1 MCAVFGIVGN
11 EPVNQEIYDALLL
24 MQHRGQDATGIVT
37 AHGKNINVV
46 RGNGLV
52 RDVFRT
58 RDMRNLVGEMGIG
71 HCRYP
76 TAGNAGSDEEAQPF
90 YVNAPYGIVLGHNGN
105 LTNADSLHKTMY
117 ESDLRHINLSL
128 IHI

>member
-1 MCAVFGIVGN
+1 M
-11 EPVNQEIYDALLL
+11 
-24 MQHRGQDATGIVT
+24 
-37 AHGKNINVV
+37 V

-52 RDVFRT
+52 RDIFRT

-76 TAGNAGSDEEAQPF
+76 TAGNAGSYEEAQPF

-105 LTNADSLHKTMY
+105 LTNADSLQRTMY
-117 ESDLRHINLSL
+117 ESDRRHINTDSDSEILLNVFAHELQKNSTGL
-128 IHI
+128 NVCADQIFKAISGLHGRVRGRLLV